1 MRDLLA
7 LATAMNA
14 TLIMPPLVCTCDRYW
29 GNTQNCRMPTAPQDM
44 PLPFRCSQDALFEVK
59 RWNDL
64 QMWGCATLTLTLTL
78 APTPTLTPTLTPSLT
93 PSLTLTPTLT
103 LTLTLTSRFREATFL
118 EHPNVPPELVAS
130 AVRVVV
136 HKDAAPAAPGSA
148 EARFTA
154 TLRPGTPM
162 GDVAA
167 AVDAANPGARLVEI
181 GVEDVRRLC
190 KWLGSSEKNAAFNRV
205 QRYALTESARFCP
218 SEDHNTEVANVK
230 GWNWRNPF
238 TAYNCTWGFHHPTD
252 YPEPPPG
259 AAAPCALDSGAG
271 MHVVERANS
280 TTCARAM
287 LCDWNTHID
296 GHPNPG
302 RQSRCNLEGYG
313 GVDYEVYGNQT
324 SAALAAMPGGRC
336 PQPPGDVPGGGLG
349 FDREGHWV
357 GQTQGAAEMARLLR
371 LERER

>member
-14 TLIMPPLVCTCDRYW
+14 TLIMPPLMCTCDRYW
-29 GNTQNCRMPTAPQDM
+29 GNTVNCRMPTAPQDM

-64 QMWGCATLTLTLTL
+64 HI
-78 APTPTLTPTLTPSLT
+78 P
-93 PSLTLTPTLT
+93 
-103 LTLTLTSRFREATFL
+103 FREATFL
-118 EHPNVPPELVAS
+118 EHPLVPAELVAA
-130 AVRVVV
+130 AVRVIV
-136 HKDAAPAAPGSA
+136 HKDATPAAPDSA

-162 GDVAA
+162 SDVAA

-181 GVEDVRRLC
+181 GVEDMRRLC
-190 KWLGSSEKNAAFNRV
+190 KWLGSSEKNVAFNRV

-218 SEDHNTEVANVK
+218 TEDHDLDVANVK

-287 LCDWNTHID
+287 LCDWNTHIE
-296 GHPNPG
+296 GQPNPA

-324 SAALAAMPGGRC
+324 FAALAAMPSGRC

-349 FDREGHWV
+349 FDRGGHWV
-357 GQTQGAAEMARLLR
+357 GEQQGAVEMARLRL